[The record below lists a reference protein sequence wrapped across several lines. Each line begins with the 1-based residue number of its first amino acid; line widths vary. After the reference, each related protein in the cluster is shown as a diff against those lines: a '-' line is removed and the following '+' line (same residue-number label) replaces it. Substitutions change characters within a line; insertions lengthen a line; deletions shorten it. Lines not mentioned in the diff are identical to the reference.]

1 MSHVQK
7 RLRIPDTLNTF
18 LLTDSRIQNPLN
30 INHSTE
36 KLIIA
41 ILQHYYSQ
49 PDNLSRIMKATSI
62 LAPKTQVQAQDQP
75 QPQDQSQA

>member
-7 RLRIPDTLNTF
+7 RLRIPDMLNTF

-41 ILQHYYSQ
+41 ILTDYYSQ
-49 PDNLSRIMKATSI
+49 PVNLSRIKKAISI
-62 LAPKTQVQAQDQP
+62 LAPKTQAQP
-75 QPQDQSQA
+75 QPQDQTQA